1 MSFFPIDESLLSGD
15 EVPSKEDIVLM
26 FLRSMSPAPYLSAS
40 FARGLSFLVF
50 VLLSLLGDGEARIG
64 ESSS

>member
-15 EVPSKEDIVLM
+15 EIPSKEDIVLM
-26 FLRSMSPAPYLSAS
+26 FLRSMSAAPYLSDS
-40 FARGLSFLVF
+40 LLRGLSFLVF

-64 ESSS
+64 ESSI